1 MSSYQILATTQENVY
16 KARMSMEAS
25 IIGYLENCDVKIQT
39 IYIFEGHGAMTS
51 TNLSTPFPLLYNFEI
66 ILNSIEISPLKHN
79 YSR

>member
-16 KARMSMEAS
+16 KAMMSMEAL
-25 IIGYLENCDVKIQT
+25 IIGYLENGDVKVQT
-39 IYIFEGHGAMTS
+39 IYIFEGHDAMTS
-51 TNLSTPFPLLYNFEI
+51 SNLSTSFPLLYNFEI